1 MIAWW
6 PGTIAAGSESD
17 HIGYSGDLMMTCAE
31 LTGSNPPESLE
42 LDSLSFLPTLLGK
55 GIQQKHEY
63 LYWEFYEGKNAQGI
77 RMGAWKGIVKP
88 FGSQN
93 FELYNLDQ
101 DLGEKHDVSAE
112 HPKIV
117 KTLKE
122 FISDAHVPNPRWKV
136 K

>member
-1 MIAWW
+1 
-6 PGTIAAGSESD
+6 
-17 HIGYSGDLMMTCAE
+17 
-31 LTGSNPPESLE
+31 
-42 LDSLSFLPTLLGK
+42 
-55 GIQQKHEY
+55 
-63 LYWEFYEGKNAQGI
+63 
-77 RMGAWKGIVKP
+77 MGAWKGIVKP

-112 HPKIV
+112 HPEIV